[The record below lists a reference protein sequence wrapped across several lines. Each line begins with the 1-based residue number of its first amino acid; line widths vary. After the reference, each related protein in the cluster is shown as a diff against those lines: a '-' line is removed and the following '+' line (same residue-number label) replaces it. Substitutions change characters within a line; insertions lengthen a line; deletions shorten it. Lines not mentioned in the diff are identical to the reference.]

1 MLEARR
7 LSENYATVNPCSMCM
22 PMGSVMAFKGI
33 EGCMPIFHGSQGCST
48 YMRLHLAH
56 HFREPVDIAS
66 SALSEKGAVYGG
78 AANLKKGLKNVIQG
92 YGPRVI
98 GIATTCLA
106 ETIGDDV
113 VQIAREFQQEE
124 PLARDVAIIPA
135 STPSYSGSHEE
146 GYNEALK
153 SIVRTL
159 AKRGRPNA
167 RFNLVIG
174 SIISPAEVRHLK
186 SMLVDWGCSY
196 DYTVLPDISETF
208 DAPLAV
214 DYPKITE
221 GGTPLAEIR
230 EMANS
235 RETLTV
241 GGSVWGGGAGDYLER
256 EFGVHHTLLPLPIGV
271 EQTDRFVGKLEE
283 ITDLG
288 LPEKYERDRGRLLD
302 AIVDCHKLVAGV
314 RTAVYGDTDMVL
326 GVAKLLCEMGMD
338 PRVIATGSKN
348 AEFVKRGE
356 DLAPGSEVLSNVD
369 FSDIHESV
377 ARNDIELLIGPFT
390 GRQISKAEKIPLLRV
405 GLPNHDRFGA
415 SRQMVLGYGGTTMLV
430 DRIANAIVEMNELSR

>member
-1 MLEARR
+1 M
-7 LSENYATVNPCSMCM
+7 SENYATVNPCSMCM

-78 AANLKKGLKNVIQG
+78 AANLKKGLLNVIQG
-92 YGPRVI
+92 YSPRVI

-113 VQIAREFQQEE
+113 VQIVREFQQEE
-124 PLARDVAIIPA
+124 PLAGDVAIIPA

-153 SIVRTL
+153 AIVRTL
-159 AKRGRPNA
+159 AKRGRPKA

-174 SIISPAEVRHLK
+174 SIISPAEVRYLK
-186 SMLVDWGCSY
+186 SMLEDWGCSY
-196 DYTVLPDISETF
+196 DYTILPDISETF
-208 DAPLAV
+208 DAPLAA
-214 DYPKITE
+214 DYSKIPE
-221 GGTPLAEIR
+221 GGTPLAEIK

-235 RETLTV
+235 KETVTV
-241 GGSVWGGGAGDYLER
+241 GGSIFGGGAGDYLER
-256 EFGVHHTLLPLPIGV
+256 EFGVHHTILPLPIGV

-288 LPEKYERDRGRLLD
+288 LPEKYESSRGRLLD

-348 AEFVKRGE
+348 AEFIRRGE
-356 DLAPGSEVLSNVD
+356 GLTPGSEVLSGVD
-369 FSDIHESV
+369 FSEIHEAV

-390 GRQISKAEKIPLLRV
+390 GRQISKAENIPLLRV

-415 SRQMVLGYGGTTMLV
+415 SRQMILGYEGTTGLV
-430 DRIANAIVEMNELSR
+430 DRIANAIVEMDERDR